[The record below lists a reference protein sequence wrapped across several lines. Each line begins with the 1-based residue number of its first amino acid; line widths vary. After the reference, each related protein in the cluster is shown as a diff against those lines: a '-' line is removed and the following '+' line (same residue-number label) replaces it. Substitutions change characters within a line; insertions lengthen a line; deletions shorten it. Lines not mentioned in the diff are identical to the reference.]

1 MLYNWH
7 IIGHA
12 KTLEA
17 LESELRNKNISHA
30 YLFAGPEEIGKY
42 AVAQTFAGIL
52 QCQNNFCHT
61 CPTCIQVKKGHHY
74 DTIEMLDD
82 GTSIKI
88 ETIREVIAKLHLSA
102 QSVYKILLLQNI
114 ERLTAEAAN
123 CLLKTLEEPPPK
135 TLFLLTTSNL
145 RVVKSTI
152 LSRVRIHSFRLVS
165 KNILYNELRKRYG
178 EVPEKTLLKIIS
190 FALGKPGKALKLI
203 NDSELLQWY
212 ENTYNDIEIFLKTPN
227 ITKQFSYID
236 RLIKDEK
243 QTMLFLDIALHFLRN
258 LMLKGMEKPEVL
270 ETFQKSIPF
279 LADLI
284 REAQKTKELIGKNVN
299 MKLAC
304 ENFMLKF

>member
-12 KTLEA
+12 KTLTT
-17 LESELRNKNISHA
+17 LENELQSKNISHA
-30 YLFAGPEEIGKY
+30 YLFAGPDEIGKY

-74 DTIEMLDD
+74 DTIEILDD

-102 QSVYKILLLQNI
+102 QSSYKILLLQNI
-114 ERLTAEAAN
+114 ERLTVEAAN

-145 RVVKSTI
+145 RLVKSTV
-152 LSRVRIHSFRLVS
+152 LSRVRIHQFRLVPE
-165 KNILYNELRKRYG
+165 NIFRDELRKRYS
-178 EVPEKTLLKIIS
+178 EVPEKTLSKIIS
-190 FALGKPGKALKLI
+190 FSLGKPGKALRLLS
-203 NDSELLQWY
+203 DPELLQWY

-227 ITKQFSYID
+227 IARQFSYVEK
-236 RLIKDEK
+236 LIKDEK
-243 QTMLFLDIALHFLRN
+243 QTMLFLDILLHFIRN
-258 LMLKGMEKPEVL
+258 LMHRGMEKPEVL
-270 ETFQKSIPF
+270 QTFKKNIPT
-279 LADLI
+279 LANLI
-284 REAQKTKELIGKNVN
+284 REVQKTKEIIGKNVN
-299 MKLAC
+299 RRLAC
-304 ENFMLKF
+304 ENLILKV